1 MSVLYSS
8 RAKEVLAEAEKIAK
22 ETGGVLGA
30 PHVMKAIMQTNDFK
44 SSYPDEGDSYK
55 ELKLFVDHYIKTYKP
70 TKAIGDKGFD
80 WYLVEE
86 NVFKAIHKFTK
97 MVVPSSTIMIAHMFL
112 GVCANTEYFRLED
125 FLESYGINKA
135 DLFIKIA
142 TYQEV
147 DSDLVKTSEIDKLDF
162 TVNIDVAKAEIK
174 VQKRKK
180 TDPMEGAPEEMPDPV
195 AELMAAMMGGSPRSE
210 SKAFNEYC
218 KNLVE
223 KAKEYKKP
231 FIGRE
236 DVIERTLQVLCKAE
250 KSNPVH
256 VGEPGVGKSAVTLGI
271 AKMIADN
278 TVPDVLK
285 GSQLFELDITAIMAG
300 SKYRGDVESRMKTV
314 IDTLEK
320 MDKPIL
326 FIDEIHM
333 IIGAGSCGGDSMD
346 LANMLKT
353 HLVEGKIKVIGATT
367 YNEYQKYIEKDP
379 ALARRFQRIDIA
391 EPSID
396 DAIEIINGLK
406 EGYEKY
412 HSVTYTDDA
421 IEASV
426 KLTAK
431 HIHDRFLPDKA
442 IDMIDEAG
450 AYVDI
455 HPEHGNVINE
465 KDISDIVCTVCK
477 VPKKSLEKDDLE
489 MVADLETELGS
500 KVFGQDEAIQKVT
513 ECIQMSKSG
522 LGDENKPIG
531 VFLFVGPSGVG
542 KTELAKTIADTM
554 SMKLLRFDMSEYS
567 EAHTVSKL
575 IGAPAGYVGYDEGGV
590 LTDALLKSPYS
601 VVLFDEIEKAH
612 RSIFKTFL
620 QMFDYGMITDSKGH
634 KVDCRNT
641 IIIMTSNAGVSDA
654 NRPAIGIGRSS
665 TGLNEE
671 AINTAV
677 KTLFTTEF
685 RNRLS
690 GIISFNSL
698 TYEMTV
704 QIAKKELDELSEK
717 LVLQGINATFTERC
731 IKQIAELGTS
741 PEYGARELKRVVD
754 QNIRRMFVKEIIAK
768 TAPKFCTVDY
778 DETFMIIPTPVIET
792 EESTEDG
799 IEMHE

>member
-1 MSVLYSS
+1 
-8 RAKEVLAEAEKIAK
+8 
-22 ETGGVLGA
+22 
-30 PHVMKAIMQTNDFK
+30 
-44 SSYPDEGDSYK
+44 
-55 ELKLFVDHYIKTYKP
+55 
-70 TKAIGDKGFD
+70 
-80 WYLVEE
+80 
-86 NVFKAIHKFTK
+86 
-97 MVVPSSTIMIAHMFL
+97 
-112 GVCANTEYFRLED
+112 
-125 FLESYGINKA
+125 
-135 DLFIKIA
+135 
-142 TYQEV
+142 
-147 DSDLVKTSEIDKLDF
+147 
-162 TVNIDVAKAEIK
+162 
-174 VQKRKK
+174 
-180 TDPMEGAPEEMPDPV
+180 
-195 AELMAAMMGGSPRSE
+195 
-210 SKAFNEYC
+210 
-218 KNLVE
+218 
-223 KAKEYKKP
+223 
-231 FIGRE
+231 
-236 DVIERTLQVLCKAE
+236 
-250 KSNPVH
+250 
-256 VGEPGVGKSAVTLGI
+256 
-271 AKMIADN
+271 
-278 TVPDVLK
+278 
-285 GSQLFELDITAIMAG
+285 
-300 SKYRGDVESRMKTV
+300 
-314 IDTLEK
+314 
-320 MDKPIL
+320 
-326 FIDEIHM
+326 
-333 IIGAGSCGGDSMD
+333 
-346 LANMLKT
+346 
-353 HLVEGKIKVIGATT
+353 
-367 YNEYQKYIEKDP
+367 
-379 ALARRFQRIDIA
+379 
-391 EPSID
+391 
-396 DAIEIINGLK
+396 
-406 EGYEKY
+406 
-412 HSVTYTDDA
+412 
-421 IEASV
+421 
-426 KLTAK
+426 
-431 HIHDRFLPDKA
+431 
-442 IDMIDEAG
+442 
-450 AYVDI
+450 
-455 HPEHGNVINE
+455 
-465 KDISDIVCTVCK
+465 
-477 VPKKSLEKDDLE
+477 

-754 QNIRRMFVKEIIAK
+754 QNIRRMFVKEIISK

-792 EESTEDG
+792 EESAEDG
-799 IEMHE
+799 IEMHK

>member
-8 RAKEVLAEAEKIAK
+8 KAKEVLIEAEKIAK
-22 ETGGVLGA
+22 ESGSAIGA
-30 PHVMKAIMQTNDFK
+30 PHVMKAIMGTNDFK
-44 SSYPDEGDSYK
+44 SAYPDEGDSYK
-55 ELKLFVDHYIKTYKP
+55 DLKAFVDYYIKTYRP
-70 TKAIGDKGFD
+70 TKTIGDKGFD
-80 WYLVEE
+80 WYLIEE
-86 NVFKAIHKFTK
+86 NVFKVIHKYTK
-97 MVVPSSTIMIAHMFL
+97 LVVPSSSIMIAHMFL
-112 GVCANTEYFRLED
+112 GVCSRTDYFQLED
-125 FLESYGINKA
+125 FLEANGIDKVE
-135 DLFIKIA
+135 LFLNIA
-142 TYQEV
+142 SYQEV
-147 DSDLVKTSEIDKLDF
+147 DSDTINTGELDKLDF
-162 TVNIDVAKAEIK
+162 SINIDVAKAEIK
-174 VQKRKK
+174 MLKKKK
-180 TDPMEGAPEEMPDPV
+180 TDPMEGVPEEMPDPMS
-195 AELMAAMMGGSPRSE
+195 ELMAAMMGGRPRGE
-210 SKAFNEYC
+210 SKEFKEYC
-218 KNLVE
+218 RDLVE
-223 KAKEYKKP
+223 KAKTYTKP

-236 DVIERTLQVLCKAE
+236 DVIERTLQVLCKSE

-285 GSQLFELDITAIMAG
+285 GSQLFELDITALMAG
-300 SKYRGDVESRMKTV
+300 TMYRGDVEARMKLV

-320 MDKPIL
+320 MEKPIL

-333 IIGAGSCGGDSMD
+333 IIGAGTSGGNSMD
-346 LANMLKT
+346 VANMLKT

-379 ALARRFQRIDIA
+379 ALARRFQRVDVT

-396 DAIEIINGLK
+396 DAIEIMKGLK

-426 KLTAK
+426 KLTAR

-455 HPEHGNVINE
+455 HPEHGNVING
-465 KDISDIVCTVCK
+465 KDIADIVCAVCK
-477 VPKKSLEKDDLE
+477 VPKADKDDLE
-489 MVADLETELGS
+489 MLADLETELGS

-513 ECIQMSKSG
+513 EYIQMSKSG

-542 KTELAKTIADTM
+542 KTELAKTIANTM
-554 SMKLLRFDMSEYS
+554 NMKLLRFDMSEYA

-590 LTDALLKSPYS
+590 LTDALLKNPYS

-612 RSIFKTFL
+612 RSIYKTFL

-641 IIIMTSNAGVSDA
+641 IIIMTSNAGVSEA
-654 NRPAIGIGRSS
+654 NKPAIGIGRSS
-665 TGLNEE
+665 SVLNEE

-677 KTLFTTEF
+677 NTLFTTEF

-698 TYEMTV
+698 TLEMTV

-717 LVLQGINATFTERC
+717 LTVHGINATFSEPC
-731 IKQIAELGTS
+731 IKKVAELGTS
-741 PEYGARELKRVVD
+741 PEYGARELKRIVD

-768 TAPKFCTVDY
+768 TAPKYCMVDY
-778 DETFMIIPTPVIET
+778 DETFKIVPLPSVVET
-792 EESTEDG
+792 DDCSKDTE
-799 IEMHE
+799 MA